1 MTTMTD
7 QNPDVIDLNAHMD
20 ISPVHNA
27 SATWLDA
34 TAHPPKK
41 MGLSMILLLCWV
53 LVGLCLSAMVT
64 APLPL
69 PHWFSR
75 LFSSI
80 AVFPDSATLTYSF
93 QVPIVLWLSA
103 VFGRRYACIAVA
115 LYLALGLAGLPVFAN
130 GGGWT
135 YVFEPGIGYLAGL
148 LFCPMLM
155 SNTINQGFRN
165 SRNLASVLLVFV
177 PMAVLTG
184 VLTIHILGVVGLIVQ
199 WSFGLM
205 PLETCRQWIVQLT
218 LLPVFYDFAFGY
230 LLVSLTRVFRTLFW
244 LAFY

>member
-1 MTTMTD
+1 M
-7 QNPDVIDLNAHMD
+7 
-20 ISPVHNA
+20 
-27 SATWLDA
+27 
-34 TAHPPKK
+34 
-41 MGLSMILLLCWV
+41 
-53 LVGLCLSAMVT
+53 
-64 APLPL
+64 
-69 PHWFSR
+69 
-75 LFSSI
+75 
-80 AVFPDSATLTYSF
+80 
-93 QVPIVLWLSA
+93 
-103 VFGRRYACIAVA
+103 
-115 LYLALGLAGLPVFAN
+115 YLALGLAGLPVFAN

-205 PLETCRQWIVQLT
+205 PWKPAVNGLSNSRCCR
-218 LLPVFYDFAFGY
+218 FYDFAFGY